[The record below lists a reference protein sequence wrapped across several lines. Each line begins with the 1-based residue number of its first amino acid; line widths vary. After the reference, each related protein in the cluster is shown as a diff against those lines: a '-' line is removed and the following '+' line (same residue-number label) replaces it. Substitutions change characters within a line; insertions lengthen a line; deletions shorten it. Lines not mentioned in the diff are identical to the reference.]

1 MTLDYH
7 VISTLVEDKPGVLQK
22 VAGMFNRRGF
32 NIDSITVGKSEVEG
46 QSRMVI
52 TVHADEKGLEQV
64 TKQLN
69 KLIDVIKIKDI
80 TQTAVK
86 RELCLV
92 KVAVPN
98 AKARAEIMQ
107 YTNIFRAHILD
118 VSEQTLMVELT
129 GDKEKINAFISLKNS
144 PYWPYSYVKGSI
156 KMTILENVLKD
167 NKEFVENFE
176 GEEMSHHAAKKLAI
190 LTCMDCR
197 LIDFFEPAL
206 GLKRGDAKIV
216 RNAGN
221 SIVGEDAIRS
231 IGAALYNLGAEE
243 VMVVGHT
250 ECGMAGADA
259 EALKEKMLARGIKE
273 EDIAKYDLAE
283 WIGGFESEE
292 ENVKDVCEKIKNHPL
307 IPDVP
312 VHGLIIDIVTGELKV
327 LVDGY

>member
-32 NIDSITVGKSEVEG
+32 NIESITVGKSEVEG

-129 GDKEKINAFISLKNS
+129 GDKEKINAFISL
-144 PYWPYSYVKGSI
+144 
-156 KMTILENVLKD
+156 
-167 NKEFVENFE
+167 VEN
-176 GEEMSHHAAKKLAI
+176 
-190 LTCMDCR
+190 
-197 LIDFFEPAL
+197 
-206 GLKRGDAKIV
+206 
-216 RNAGN
+216 
-221 SIVGEDAIRS
+221 
-231 IGAALYNLGAEE
+231 Y
-243 VMVVGHT
+243 
-250 ECGMAGADA
+250 
-259 EALKEKMLARGIKE
+259 GIKR
-273 EDIAKYDLAE
+273 IART
-283 WIGGFESEE
+283 
-292 ENVKDVCEKIKNHPL
+292 
-307 IPDVP
+307 
-312 VHGLIIDIVTGELKV
+312 GLTAMSRGV
-327 LVDGY
+327 